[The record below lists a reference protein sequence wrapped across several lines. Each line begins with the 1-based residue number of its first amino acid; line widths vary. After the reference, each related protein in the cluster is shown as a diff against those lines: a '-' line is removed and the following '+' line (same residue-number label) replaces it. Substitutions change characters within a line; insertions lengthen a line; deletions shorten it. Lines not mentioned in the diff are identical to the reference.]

1 MRQIVLNSWSKA
13 HQTAVAQG
21 LSCLR
26 AGAFFDAH
34 EHFEAAWREAD
45 LPVRPLLQGL
55 AQLAASHHQLTLGR
69 GRAAVRT
76 WRKARDK
83 LSAVGALTPGFS
95 AEMDAF
101 HARAGLT
108 SEGPRFVD
116 PEQLGPP
123 QGFPMLDE
131 ETLYTPSA

>member
-1 MRQIVLNSWSKA
+1 MRD
-13 HQTAVAQG
+13 
-21 LSCLR
+21 
-26 AGAFFDAH
+26 GAFFDAH
-34 EHFEAAWREAD
+34 DHFEAAWREAE
-45 LPVRPLLQGL
+45 PAVRPLLQGL

-76 WRKARDK
+76 WRRAREK
-83 LSAVGALTPGFS
+83 LRAVQAITAGFCD
-95 AEMDAF
+95 EMDAF

-116 PEQLGPP
+116 PRLLGPP
-123 QGFPMLDE
+123 QGFPRPAE